1 MPEDDTPST
10 VNLNLINLDLE
21 EKVYALTDALNHSH
35 LRLQN
40 EIAKR
45 KQAEEA
51 LRESNEI
58 LEKIFATTHFLFVYL
73 DKDFNFIR
81 VNRAYAKAEG
91 ENCDQAF
98 FQGKNHF
105 ELYPHEE
112 NEAIFR
118 RVVETGKPLTSY
130 AKPFEY
136 QEHPERG
143 VTYWDWTLQPIKEA
157 DGKVEG
163 LIFILLDVTDRVG
176 AEQEVH
182 KLNEELEQKV
192 ILRTKEL
199 TRSNEQ
205 LLKEIAERQRT
216 EVALQQA
223 KKAADNANQAKSV
236 FLANMSHELRTP
248 LNGILGYAQILQRN
262 QELTT
267 AQKEG
272 LNVIQQSG
280 NHLLT
285 LINDILDLSKIEA
298 RKLELY
304 SADIH
309 LPNFLQGIAGIIRM
323 RAQQKDVRFVY
334 EADTHLPV
342 GIKADEKRLRQV
354 LLNLLGNAVK
364 FTDAG
369 KVTLRVSVQNFEK
382 GSEVLSFEKA
392 GLEGIRFSV
401 TDTGVGITP
410 EQRDK
415 IFQPFEQVGE
425 TERRAEGTGLGLA
438 ISRQL
443 VELMG
448 GEIQVESELG
458 KGSCFWFE
466 IKLPVLERLTEAE
479 PAEQK
484 TVIGYKGERRKVLVV
499 DDKQENRLVL
509 LHLLEPLGFEVT
521 LAENGRE
528 CVAKTREIQPD
539 LIMMDLVM
547 PVMTGFEAVQ
557 VIRQIPELK
566 KVPIIAVSASVF
578 DMDKVKSQ
586 IAGFDAFLPKPV
598 EAEKLFELMTKL
610 MELAY
615 VYETRNEASR
625 PAANEA
631 RPTPMVPPPQEELE
645 VLYEL
650 AMLGKMLRIE
660 EWATRLETLE
670 AQYIPFARKVRALA
684 GAIDD
689 EQIVTLVQQYLK

>member
-267 AQKEG
+267 AQKDG

-392 GLEGIRFSV
+392 GLEGF
-401 TDTGVGITP
+401 
-410 EQRDK
+410 
-415 IFQPFEQVGE
+415 
-425 TERRAEGTGLGLA
+425 ALA
-438 ISRQL
+438 LQTQAL
-443 VELMG
+443 
-448 GEIQVESELG
+448 
-458 KGSCFWFE
+458 
-466 IKLPVLERLTEAE
+466 
-479 PAEQK
+479 
-484 TVIGYKGERRKVLVV
+484 
-499 DDKQENRLVL
+499 
-509 LHLLEPLGFEVT
+509 
-521 LAENGRE
+521 
-528 CVAKTREIQPD
+528 
-539 LIMMDLVM
+539 
-547 PVMTGFEAVQ
+547 
-557 VIRQIPELK
+557 
-566 KVPIIAVSASVF
+566 
-578 DMDKVKSQ
+578 
-586 IAGFDAFLPKPV
+586 
-598 EAEKLFELMTKL
+598 
-610 MELAY
+610 
-615 VYETRNEASR
+615 ASR
-625 PAANEA
+625 LNSGTRYSSPLN
-631 RPTPMVPPPQEELE
+631 R
-645 VLYEL
+645 
-650 AMLGKMLRIE
+650 
-660 EWATRLETLE
+660 WAKLSGE
-670 AQYIPFARKVRALA
+670 PKVRDWVWQSVASWWN
-684 GAIDD
+684 
-689 EQIVTLVQQYLK
+689 